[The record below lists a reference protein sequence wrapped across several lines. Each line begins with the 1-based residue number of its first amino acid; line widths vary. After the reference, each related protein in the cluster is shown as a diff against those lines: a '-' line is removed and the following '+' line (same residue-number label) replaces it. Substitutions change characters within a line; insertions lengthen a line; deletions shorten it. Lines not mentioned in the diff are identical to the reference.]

1 MYDPTNR
8 TSRRDLALT
17 IEGKLASCG
26 FAQTAIRGAKEIVYA
41 RAVDGAES
49 IRVLVY
55 TTVDSRD
62 GLARSCGKDAIR
74 VCAVYKARDGR
85 ERGIASADKRVNR
98 VGEIDAIV
106 GRMYDRMREVYA
118 AARRSERCSCG
129 APKFT
134 SKAGNAVCADLCW
147 LSEAEVNRPAPRRRS
162 RRGHRYG
169 RRAPAATPA
178 PTTQAW
184 TGEEGMDEGD
194 NGPTPGSWA
203 ATARMM
209 AGSNPSAEEG
219 EFWDRWKDEM
229 KERDC

>member
-17 IEGKLASCG
+17 IEEKLASCG

-41 RAVDGAES
+41 RPVDGAES

-118 AARRSERCSCG
+118 AARGSERCSCG

-162 RRGHRYG
+162 RRGRRYG
-169 RRAPAATPA
+169 RRTHAATPA
-178 PTTQAW
+178 RTT
-184 TGEEGMDEGD
+184 EGMG
-194 NGPTPGSWA
+194 NGPAPGSWA